1 MCLIDII
8 WLQAASIDGSSQC
21 LVKML
26 VAMTVV
32 DTLVD
37 TRLLARY
44 RFRLN

>member
-1 MCLIDII
+1 MCLILYG
-8 WLQAASIDGSSQC
+8 LQAASIDGSSQC
-21 LVKML
+21 LVKTL
-26 VAMTVV
+26 AAMTVV